1 MIKLVNV
8 SKYYHDE
15 NSVVLGLSKVNL
27 ELNKGEFVAITGE
40 SGSGKS
46 TLLNVISGIDSYE
59 DGEMYIN
66 GEETSYYSKEDWE
79 LYRKEKIGFIF
90 QNYNLID
97 SYTVLENVI
106 AVKLVQG
113 VSYKDAKKNAIEILN
128 KVGLG
133 NFLKHKASKLS
144 GGQKQRLAIARALSK
159 DTEII
164 VADEPTGN
172 LDKQNGKEIIKL
184 LYEISKEKLVCI
196 VTHNYEEVSEYV
208 TRKIRIYDG
217 EIVEDR
223 QIKEYKQVD
232 NTKIIEKP
240 KYKVNLL
247 SFALLNLKNQP
258 KRTFFL
264 FLVAFVMTIFAFAIF
279 IINDLGFGSENYER
293 SNEYFRNNYEERVVI
308 SKKDKSDITSDEIN
322 KVLNLKYVRGYTPYS
337 SILDSE
343 NKYVSISDYS
353 VGFSTTQA
361 NCNVIDI
368 ISDKDLVTGRMPNND
383 HEAIISISYMT
394 EKEAKELIS
403 KKITLERFN
412 VDYEIVGVTNKHYGT
427 EEMVVYLKEGSLKG
441 IYEKVYFQEAN
452 SMYMMMLN
460 DNDGNQYPLA
470 TIIHNLGFEFH
481 LKDDLPKNKIIV
493 SENIYGYMRK
503 YLDKGYTLTYNDV
516 KLTIETTS
524 ENNVIYLSKSYIEN
538 GSSIS
543 ITIDSL
549 EHYEKVKSE
558 LDKIGFYSMSPFLT
572 CPDLGIVY
580 KIVLGLF
587 LVFSCG
593 INFILIYVVGYVV
606 IRSIMLAKKKDYSIL
621 RTIGLSVK
629 QVLNICKIEIFFSF
643 LLTFILTTII
653 FFIVRPRIDNLYVR
667 GILMN
672 INGGLIAIIGLFNL
686 LLGFFV
692 FRRFTR
698 MLVKKSIIS
707 GMKVE

>member
-427 EEMVVYLKEGSLKG
+427 EEMVVYLKEGALKG

-572 CPDLGIVY
+572 SPDLGIVY

-629 QVLNICKIEIFFSF
+629 QVLNICKIEIVFSF
-643 LLTFILTTII
+643 LLAFILTTII

-692 FRRFTR
+692 SRRFTR

-707 GMKVE
+707 VMKVE